1 MRRGGGLLAFVGFWA
16 AAPATAQLGPAEAL
30 AQDAAEF
37 ARVAGVTPEQAAT
50 QLRAQVD
57 TRAVTDALRIEFRD
71 RLAGISV
78 RHRPGFGVDVLLT
91 GDAPVAP
98 RWTVGGGVPV
108 PITFRTGAP
117 ATREQLLA
125 ALTRHQA
132 AIRALLPRPPG
143 LGVDARTGTLA
154 LVVSTADAASYA
166 PGALE
171 AEVAALTG
179 VPVSLRLVDGIV
191 SDSGA
196 VEGGARVLGVGED
209 GRRYLCTAG
218 FVVTDDARD
227 GLVTAAH
234 CADQADYVAPD
245 GSRLPLSFVGQ
256 WGWSHQDVQLHLADG
271 ALSPAFYADTAKT
284 TLRPVTDVQPRA
296 ATRAG
301 DVVCHRGERT
311 GYSCA
316 QVELVDFAPAGD
328 LCGGPCAPTWV
339 SVAGPSCRAGDS
351 GGPVFLGTTALGI
364 MKGGSYR
371 PDKSC
376 AFWFYMSTDYLP
388 EGWRVRKAPIPPLQG
403 EGDRSAQP
411 SGGGVFPSRE
421 GVTPP
426 SRG

>member
-1 MRRGGGLLAFVGFWA
+1 MIRRWGLLAFLGLWA
-16 AAPATAQLGPAEAL
+16 AVPAAAQLGPAEAL

-37 ARVAGVTPEQAAT
+37 ARVSGLTSEQAAI
-50 QLRAQVD
+50 QLRAQAD
-57 TRAVTDALRIEFRD
+57 TRAVTDALRVEFRD

-78 RHRPGFGVDVLLT
+78 RHRPGFGIDVLLT

-98 RWTVGGGVPV
+98 RWATGGGVAV
-108 PITFRTGAP
+108 PIIFRTGAP
-117 ATREQLLA
+117 ATRDQLLA
-125 ALTRHQA
+125 ALTQHQA
-132 AIRALLPRPPG
+132 AIRAMLPRPPG
-143 LGVDARTGTLA
+143 LAVDPRTGTLA
-154 LVVSTADAASYA
+154 LVVSTADAANYA
-166 PGALE
+166 PGELE
-171 AEVAALTG
+171 SEISALTG
-179 VPVSLRLVDGIV
+179 VPVSLRLIDGV
-191 SDSGA
+191 ETDSGA
-196 VEGGARVLGVGED
+196 IEGGARVLGTGED
-209 GRRYLCTAG
+209 GRRYLCTSG
-218 FVVTDDARD
+218 FVVTDGARD

-256 WGWSHQDVQLHLADG
+256 WGWSHQDVQLHLAES

-284 TLRPVTDVQPRA
+284 ALRPVVAVQPRA

-316 QVELVDFAPAGD
+316 QVEFVDFAPAGD

-339 SVAGPSCRAGDS
+339 SVAGPGCRAGDS

-371 PDKSC
+371 ADRSC

-388 EGWRVRKAPIPPLQG
+388 DGWRVALGTVPERPGAEDGGAPG
-403 EGDRSAQP
+403 R
-411 SGGGVFPSRE
+411 
-421 GVTPP
+421 
-426 SRG
+426 